1 MRIVRYVHKERER
14 ERERERGG
22 ERLRERESGGFEL
35 TVQTGMLYSYFFLV
49 RNRGTNFIGI
59 TAIQITAI
67 LFFGP

>member
-1 MRIVRYVHKERER
+1 MNATKMPYFQSLE
-14 ERERERGG
+14 
-22 ERLRERESGGFEL
+22 RERESGGSFEL